1 MVTGENAKKAY
12 EGFLT
17 AMSEWGAGAISYT
30 NESGQEAAI
39 EAKYLK

>member
-1 MVTGENAKKAY
+1 MIAGENAKKAY

-17 AMSEWGAGAISYT
+17 AMSEWGAGTISYT
-30 NESGQEAAI
+30 NEAGQETAI